1 MGKRLQVNIRADEWL
16 LQMLADLKPISG
28 TDRATIEDAVGDLW
42 TLHFGGAL
50 FDGLYSEEEHHEDG
64 DDGRLD

>member
-1 MGKRLQVNIRADEWL
+1 MTKRLQVNIRADEWL

-42 TLHFGGAL
+42 TLHFGGARR
-50 FDGLYSEEEHHEDG
+50 EEHHEDG